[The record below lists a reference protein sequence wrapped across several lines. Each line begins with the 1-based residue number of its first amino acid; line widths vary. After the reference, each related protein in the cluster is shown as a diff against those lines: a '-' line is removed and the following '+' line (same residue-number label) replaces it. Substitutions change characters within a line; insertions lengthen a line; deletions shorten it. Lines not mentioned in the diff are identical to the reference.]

1 MCSYC
6 NYGIAL
12 MKVCCVFREC
22 LTYFLVDDLILLF
35 VALIELL
42 GLRMPYFVIYE
53 NFDLCA

>member
-1 MCSYC
+1 
-6 NYGIAL
+6 